1 MKYRKPASMAKIHY
15 FCTCFS
21 HASHSGTD
29 FVAPFS
35 EQTKH
40 YIIMSTTN
48 NHNEEEIKQ
57 GQAEQPSG
65 EQTETT
71 SENKQEPNKKEDE
84 QELTGEAKLQ
94 KELETATKTIEEQ
107 KDKYLRLSAE
117 FDNYRKR
124 TMKEKAELIKNG
136 GEKTISAILPI
147 LDDMERALQN
157 AAKTEDLDAIRQGIE
172 LISQKFHKVLEQEGL
187 QKMEPIGEA
196 FDTDYHEAVALVPAP
211 NEEQKG
217 KVLDCVQTGYKLN
230 DKVIRHAK
238 VVVAQ

>member
-1 MKYRKPASMAKIHY
+1 
-15 FCTCFS
+15 
-21 HASHSGTD
+21 
-29 FVAPFS
+29 
-35 EQTKH
+35 
-40 YIIMSTTN
+40 MSTN

-196 FDTDYHEAVALVPAP
+196 FDTDYHEAVALVSAP